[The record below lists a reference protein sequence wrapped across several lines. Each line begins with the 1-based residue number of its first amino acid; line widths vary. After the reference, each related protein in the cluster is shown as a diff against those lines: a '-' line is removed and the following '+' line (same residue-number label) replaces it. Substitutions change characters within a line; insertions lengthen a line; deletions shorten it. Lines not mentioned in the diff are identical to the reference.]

1 MEVIVTL
8 VCQHESCLKAFRLPN
23 HRRIWI
29 KLNDRGRILGRKAK
43 AARLGMARMRGAF
56 HENGWWWNRRCEFR
70 AMNRIMF
77 GSISL
82 SQTMLMIRKAGPRI
96 LSAVLCGPRPEG
108 GTPAAATDRGWIG
121 PRGLR
126 SLRRPAPAD
135 ARATRLVE
143 RRWRA
148 LRARRWGPSFPSAAA
163 RLCKRECPQGT
174 REWPQGLSF
183 TYNVNNSNLGRLN
196 FK

>member
-82 SQTMLMIRKAGPRI
+82 SRTMRMLRKAGPRMFSVCVAA
-96 LSAVLCGPRPEG
+96 LGRRAEPLPPPLAGDASALAV
-108 GTPAAATDRGWIG
+108 
-121 PRGLR
+121 
-126 SLRRPAPAD
+126 
-135 ARATRLVE
+135 
-143 RRWRA
+143 
-148 LRARRWGPSFPSAAA
+148 WGPWGCRPLPTHARPGWPSRRGARCACGAEDPPFLVPRRDCASASVHRERVNDRRAAP
-163 RLCKRECPQGT
+163 LHIMP
-174 REWPQGLSF
+174 LI
-183 TYNVNNSNLGRLN
+183 VI
-196 FK
+196 